1 MVGELVVLVSTSVI
15 DAPVWA
21 AVLSPVTD
29 EFSVV
34 SQLKV
39 VPETLFDVESV
50 TPTALP
56 EQID

>member
-1 MVGELVVLVSTSVI
+1 MVVLVSTSVI

-29 EFSVV
+29 EFAVV

>member
-1 MVGELVVLVSTSVI
+1 MVVLVSTSVI

-29 EFSVV
+29 EFAVV

-39 VPETLFDVESV
+39 VPETLFEVESA